1 MFYVNSNN
9 LTQKRTLRPLYEPA
23 TAYAGYLDPA
33 WARGTDILPGMVVVK
48 LAKEKFTLA
57 TTAAQEPFGLSAL
70 FVAPTLGID
79 EVKLA
84 STNAFTVWKGDSQAT
99 FEILAPAFDTTADW
113 AGAVSTA
120 ATAGQAVRLHFT
132 LTSHASGPGKLT
144 CTVPNGSNA
153 NYVSTAVV
161 GQLVDVVGTNK
172 IIVNL
177 DRTLP
182 TALTG
187 AS

>member
-33 WARGTDILPGMVVVK
+33 WDRSVDILPGMVITK
-48 LAKEKFTLA
+48 LAGEKFTLA
-57 TTAAQEPFGLSAL
+57 GAGANQAVHTPWGLSAL

-99 FEILAPAFDTTADW
+99 FEILAPAFDPNANWT
-113 AGAVSTA
+113 GAA
-120 ATAGQAVRLHFT
+120 ATGARTQLTFT
-132 LTSHASGPGKLT
+132 L
-144 CTVPNGSNA
+144 
-153 NYVSTAVV
+153 
-161 GQLVDVVGTNK
+161 
-172 IIVNL
+172 
-177 DRTLP
+177 
-182 TALTG
+182 
-187 AS
+187 